1 MDKTLVL
8 TLDYELYGNG
18 SGDVFEHMIRPTN
31 EILSIVDAYG
41 IKLTIFFE
49 VVEYWRLKEEWN
61 RGNRMGYDENPIAAI
76 EEQLKRAYRNG
87 HDIQLHLHP
96 QWVDARYQDGNWVVN
111 LEDWRLG
118 GYDKEGEYSLKNLLI
133 KGKKTIEDLIRPID
147 DEYRCVAL
155 RAGGYNI
162 QPSQELVKAM
172 KEVGLCIDSSIY
184 PGGRELGFLSNYD
197 YSAITNDLAYWQV
210 GGELEQVGNNGV
222 YELPIF
228 ALPILRFRKFLSLDR
243 IKSLFRNRK
252 STKLAFEA
260 KTSSTKNGILGKI
273 KYFFETEWQTWDYC
287 LFYNAMHRQFLRGVE
302 RCKNRDLFV
311 LVGHPKSFTTD
322 AGFKYLLKKTY
333 GKYEYKTLVDI
344 WSSKI
349 K

>member
-1 MDKTLVL
+1 M
-8 TLDYELYGNG
+8 
-18 SGDVFEHMIRPTN
+18 
-31 EILSIVDAYG
+31 
-41 IKLTIFFE
+41 
-49 VVEYWRLKEEWN
+49 
-61 RGNRMGYDENPIAAI
+61 
-76 EEQLKRAYRNG
+76 
-87 HDIQLHLHP
+87 
-96 QWVDARYQDGNWVVN
+96 
-111 LEDWRLG
+111 
-118 GYDKEGEYSLKNLLI
+118 
-133 KGKKTIEDLIRPID
+133 
-147 DEYRCVAL
+147 
-155 RAGGYNI
+155 
-162 QPSQELVKAM
+162 
-172 KEVGLCIDSSIY
+172 
-184 PGGRELGFLSNYD
+184 
-197 YSAITNDLAYWQV
+197 
-210 GGELEQVGNNGV
+210 
-222 YELPIF
+222 
-228 ALPILRFRKFLSLDR
+228 RFRKFLSLDR

-344 WSSKI
+344 WTSKI